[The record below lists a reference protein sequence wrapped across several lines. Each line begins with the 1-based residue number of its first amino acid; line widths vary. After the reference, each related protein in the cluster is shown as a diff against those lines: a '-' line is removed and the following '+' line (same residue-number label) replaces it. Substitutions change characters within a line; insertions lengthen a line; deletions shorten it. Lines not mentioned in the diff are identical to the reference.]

1 MFIPNGKH
9 SPTKEELAT
18 ACMEIFNFLEG
29 L

>member
-9 SPTKEELAT
+9 SSTEEELAT
-18 ACMEIFNFLEG
+18 AYVEIFNFLEG